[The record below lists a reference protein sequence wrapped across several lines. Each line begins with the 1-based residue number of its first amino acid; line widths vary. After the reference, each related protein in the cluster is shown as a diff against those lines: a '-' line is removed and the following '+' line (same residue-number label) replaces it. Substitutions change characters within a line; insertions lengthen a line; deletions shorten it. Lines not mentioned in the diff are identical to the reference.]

1 MIFHPGII
9 TLFLGSGIILIVLGY
24 AAFLAFKILLSWD
37 ITDSSEAQLSLE
49 RKTYLVST
57 LVTCGLAFEIVSAF
71 LFIYTAD
78 DIHNLLTGAMC
89 ATGSLN
95 ANSFGFPALYAK
107 ILSIFISACW
117 IALNYLDNRAE
128 DYPLTLKKYAL
139 LLLVMPA
146 AVAGYYLQ
154 MKFFLNIDPN
164 VITSCCGVV
173 FSEENPGLASTIAS
187 LPAAPLQA
195 IFYGLFAVHLASGVV
210 FLRTGKNAVF
220 FSLLSGLFLF
230 VALASVISF
239 ISLYFYQMPFHHC
252 PFDILQGEY
261 YFAGYPLF
269 LSLFSG
275 SFFGIMTGGIRRF
288 EHIPSLSQ
296 VISGTQRKWAL
307 ASVSSTSFFVIIAS
321 IPVLFSPFTLRGY

>member
-9 TLFLGSGIILIVLGY
+9 TLFLGSGINLIVLGY
-24 AAFLAFKILLSWD
+24 AALLAFKILLNWD
-37 ITDSSEAQLSLE
+37 ITDSSETQLSLE

-57 LVTCGLAFEIVSAF
+57 LVAWGLAFEIVSAF

-95 ANSFGFPALYAK
+95 ANSYGFPALYAK
-107 ILSIFISACW
+107 IISIFISAGW

-128 DYPLTLKKYAL
+128 DYPLTLKKYVL
-139 LLLVMPA
+139 LLLILPA
-146 AVAGYYLQ
+146 AAAGYYLQ

-195 IFYGLFAVHLASGVV
+195 TFYGLFAVHLASGVV
-210 FLRTGKNAVF
+210 FLRTGRNAVF

-275 SFFGIMTGGIRRF
+275 SFFGIMIGGIRRF
-288 EHIPSLSQ
+288 EHITSLSH
-296 VISGTQRKWAL
+296 IIPGIQRKWAL
-307 ASVSSTSFFVIIAS
+307 ASVSLTSVFVIIAS
-321 IPVLFSPFTLRGY
+321 IPVLFSPFTLKGY